1 MPSTMTRTLM
11 YSAFAA
17 LLFAGG
23 MAAPAFAQPAG
34 EDKPVS
40 KHASE
45 QPAAS
50 PAELGAEAR
59 KIALQLNAIERKALK
74 EDADLHAKS
83 LHLSKHM
90 AEVLKSKGFFP
101 EADRLELMALKK
113 SIDSGKLSKDERKAK
128 IHEFRGVQA
137 RILKGR
143 QVAMQDKDLQ
153 KESREYGQATMLAM
167 QKQDPQT
174 RVLLQRLASIRQQL
188 TEMHRQQQAKH

>member
-1 MPSTMTRTLM
+1 MPSTMTRLLTF
-11 YSAFAA
+11 SAFAA
-17 LLFAGG
+17 LLFAGA
-23 MAAPAFAQPAG
+23 MATPALAQAAGKNESSAQP
-34 EDKPVS
+34 S
-40 KHASE
+40 
-45 QPAAS
+45 AAT

-59 KIALQLNAIERKALK
+59 KIALQLNAIEKAALK
-74 EDADLHAKS
+74 ANKDLHVQGQN
-83 LHLSKHM
+83 LSKHIAKLM
-90 AEVLKSKGFFP
+90 KSKGFFP
-101 EADRLELMALKK
+101 DADRLELISLKK
-113 SIDSGKLSKDERKAK
+113 SIESGKLSKDERKAK